1 MSNYV
6 CRRIG
11 RMASVI
17 APESEEDEDRVAI
30 SRRSKR
36 QVHFDG
42 EGDDR
47 VDQQQHSNHRDRDRH
62 TQRKKKKRLSNR
74 NLQGSNGGYAWED
87 EIKRSWDLVKVDD
100 EGDMASLVASIVEAR
115 KKRTA
120 KKNITPY
127 QRGII
132 RSLILTLDCSEAM
145 LEKDLRPSRHA
156 MIIQYAI
163 DFVHEFFDQ
172 NPISQMGIIIMRNG
186 LAQLV
191 SQVSG
196 NPQDHVDALKSI
208 RKQEPKGNP
217 SLQNAL
223 EMARGLLLPV
233 PAHCTREVL
242 IVFGSLSTTDPG
254 DIHQTIDSL
263 VSEKIRVKVLGLSA
277 QVAICKELC
286 KATNYGDESF
296 YKILLDETHL
306 KELFNEAVTPL
317 PVNKINKGFT
327 LVKMGFPTRIF
338 EDTPTFCSCHSKL
351 VYGGYF
357 CPNCHS
363 KVCSLPT
370 VCPCC
375 DLMLI
380 LSTHLA
386 RSYHHLMPLKT
397 FVEVPTTEDFRS
409 EDCFSCQSR
418 FPVLKN
424 FKNGKLLTSSR
435 YRCEDCKQ
443 EFCVDCDVFI
453 HEILHNCPGCES
465 KPVIS

>member
-1 MSNYV
+1 
-6 CRRIG
+6 
-11 RMASVI
+11 MAPVVI
-17 APESEEDEDRVAI
+17 SESEEDEDRVAI
-30 SRRSKR
+30 TRRTKR

-47 VDQQQHSNHRDRDRH
+47 VDQQQQQHSSSHRDRDKH
-62 TQRKKKKRLSNR
+62 VQRKKKKRLSNR

-100 EGDMASLVASIVEAR
+100 EGDMASLVASILCWKGFETKQACHDYPV
-115 KKRTA
+115 
-120 KKNITPY
+120 
-127 QRGII
+127 
-132 RSLILTLDCSEAM
+132 
-145 LEKDLRPSRHA
+145 RHR
-156 MIIQYAI
+156 
-163 DFVHEFFDQ
+163 FVHEFFDQ

-196 NPQDHVDALKSI
+196 NPQDHIDALKSI

-397 FVEVPTTEDFRS
+397 FAEVPTTEKFRS

-418 FPVLKN
+418 FPILKN
-424 FKNGKLLTSSR
+424 HKNGKLLTSSR

-465 KPVIS
+465 KPVIT

>member
-1 MSNYV
+1 
-6 CRRIG
+6 
-11 RMASVI
+11 MAPVI
-17 APESEEDEDRVAI
+17 VSESEEEEEDKVAV

-42 EGDDR
+42 GGGDR
-47 VDQQQHSNHRDRDRH
+47 VDQQQQQHRSSQGDRDRH
-62 TQRKKKKRLSNR
+62 GQRKKKKRLSNR

-196 NPQDHVDALKSI
+196 NPQDHIDALKSI

-306 KELFNEAVTPL
+306 KELF
-317 PVNKINKGFT
+317 K
-327 LVKMGFPTRIF
+327 
-338 EDTPTFCSCHSKL
+338 
-351 VYGGYF
+351 
-357 CPNCHS
+357 
-363 KVCSLPT
+363 
-370 VCPCC
+370 
-375 DLMLI
+375 
-380 LSTHLA
+380 
-386 RSYHHLMPLKT
+386 
-397 FVEVPTTEDFRS
+397 
-409 EDCFSCQSR
+409 
-418 FPVLKN
+418 
-424 FKNGKLLTSSR
+424 
-435 YRCEDCKQ
+435 
-443 EFCVDCDVFI
+443 
-453 HEILHNCPGCES
+453 
-465 KPVIS
+465 